1 MARNKHPEETVAK
14 ILDVSM
20 RLFTEQGYEHTTIQ
34 DIVDALG
41 MSKGAIYHH
50 FKSKE
55 DIYDHISD
63 LYYDRQ
69 DWFRDPA
76 QFPGETGRDKINGLL
91 SFLLSDPDKLELD
104 RVAVFTTANPRM
116 VVLALES
123 TIRDAAPCLEALIR
137 LGNADGS
144 LRVEQPREAAEA
156 FMMLMNMW
164 IGVFASTPEDMEAK
178 LKFIR
183 AFTDGVG
190 MPIIDD
196 ALVEIAHNY
205 FVSITPRQ
213 APAAP

>member
-76 QFPGETGRDKINGLL
+76 QFPGKTGRDKINGLL
-91 SFLLSDPDKLELD
+91 SFLLSDPDKREVD
-104 RVAVFTTANPRM
+104 RLAIHHIVKNPKIA
-116 VVLALES
+116 LLTLES
-123 TIRDAAPCLEALIR
+123 TFRDAAPYVEGMIR
-137 LGNADGS
+137 LGMADGS
-144 LRVEQPREAAEA
+144 LPGVTHPHEIAEVLMLLTNVWTGMFPGSREE
-156 FMMLMNMW
+156 
-164 IGVFASTPEDMEAK
+164 FAAK
-178 LKFIR
+178 LRFCGEFLDR
-183 AFTDGVG
+183 FGLPVLDEALQA
-190 MPIIDD
+190 D
-196 ALVEIAHNY
+196 ALNY
-205 FVSITPRQ
+205 YDQVLQ
-213 APAAP
+213 DD